1 MSAAAS
7 KKNSANRPL
16 THWLAHWSPTSVIA
30 VDADGQEHPIV
41 VTKQKRKWDIAAK
54 AVLEVDAVTVRAM
67 SGEGL
72 LATRT
77 LRTIDSPAT
86 EEETQATPATPGGYD
101 VTAVVQCV
109 AREVRE
115 AVSESTKQL
124 REMLGDVVRSQ
135 AAMLKD
141 MSERHSASEKALLD
155 AREQIMIE
163 REERIAE
170 REEAAAKAEAES
182 DKAEQREQTEL
193 VKSVIGMAMQN
204 PDVVS
209 KIAGAF
215 NGKASPK
222 VITQAAPP
230 APPVK
235 PNA

>member
-1 MSAAAS
+1 
-7 KKNSANRPL
+7 
-16 THWLAHWSPTSVIA
+16 VIA

-115 AVSESTKQL
+115 AISESTKQL
-124 REMLGDVVRSQ
+124 REMVGDVVRSQ
-135 AAMLKD
+135 ATMLKD
-141 MSERHSASEKALLD
+141 MSERHSASEKALQD
-155 AREQIMIE
+155 AREQIMLE

-170 REEAAAKAEAES
+170 REEAAATAEAES
-182 DKAEQREQTEL
+182 EKAEKREQTEL

-204 PDVVS
+204 PDIVKTVT
-209 KIAGAF
+209 GAF
-215 NGKASPK
+215 TNGKAAKAIPQIVTPS
-222 VITQAAPP
+222 T
-230 APPVK
+230 PPVK
-235 PNA
+235 TDA